1 MNKTLIILKR
11 EYLTRVAKKSFI
23 ITTLLVPLFMVGI
36 MVIPAWLATRDDKQE
51 RTIAVYDESNLFLG
65 QLGEEGFTKYHF
77 VDTDTY
83 NQLKENLNNNE
94 FYALLYIPGNI
105 YTTSRA
111 QLSSPKQVPFEL
123 ADQIERKLSQVIEAD
138 KRQKV
143 IDEAGVPDLDSKL
156 AATRTRVSVSTM
168 KVTETGEE
176 KKSSSMVA
184 FITSYAMGFIIYFF
198 VFMYGT
204 MVMRSVMEE
213 KKNRI
218 VEVIISS
225 VKPFQLMAGKI
236 VGTAL
241 VGLTQVGIWI
251 VLGIIGLTIAKGFF
265 TPESAQDMGQS
276 ILQAQPQM
284 GPMQPD
290 MNEAENKIAEV
301 LEMIGNL
308 NLPLIILGFIF
319 YFLGGY
325 LLYSSLLG
333 AVGAAADNDEDTQ
346 QLILPVTFPLIISI
360 VMLFS
365 ISKNPEGTV
374 AFWASI
380 IPFTSPIC
388 MLARIPYGVPA
399 WELLLSMFLLLITL
413 VGVIW
418 VAAKIY
424 RTGILMYGKKVNL
437 KELYKWLTYKG

>member
-11 EYLTRVAKKSFI
+11 EYLTRVTKKSFI
-23 ITTLLVPLFMVGI
+23 VTTLLVPLFMVAL
-36 MVIPAWLATRDDKQE
+36 MVIPAWLATRDDNQE
-51 RTIAVYDESNLFLG
+51 RTIAVYDETNMFLG
-65 QLGEEGFTKYHF
+65 QISQEGSTKYHF
-77 VDTDTY
+77 VDPDTY
-83 NQLKENLNNNE
+83 NRLKENLAGSE

-105 YTTSRA
+105 ITTNRA

-123 ADQIERKLSQVIEAD
+123 AEQIERRLSQIVEAD

-143 IDEAGVPDLDSKL
+143 ISESGVPDLEEKL
-156 AATRTRVSVSTM
+156 AAARTRISVNTM
-168 KVTETGEE
+168 KVTEKGEE

-184 FITSYAMGFIIYFF
+184 FIASYGMGFLIYFF
-198 VFMYGT
+198 VFMYGSL
-204 MVMRSVMEE
+204 VMRSVMEE

-225 VKPFQLMAGKI
+225 VKPFELMSGKI
-236 VGTAL
+236 LGTAL

-251 VLGIIGLTIAKGFF
+251 VLLVVGMTVVQGFF
-265 TPESAQDMGQS
+265 TPESAQEMGQS
-276 ILQAQPQM
+276 LLQSQPQM
-284 GPMQPD
+284 GAVQQSIP
-290 MNEAENKIAEV
+290 EAENQIAEI
-301 LEMIGNL
+301 LESIKTL
-308 NLPLIILGFIF
+308 NLPLIIFGFLF

-325 LLYSSLLG
+325 LLYSSLMG
-333 AVGAAADNDEDTQ
+333 AIGAAVDNDEDSQ
-346 QLILPVTFPLIISI
+346 QLVFPVTFPLILSI
-360 VMLFS
+360 ILLFS
-365 ISKNPEGTV
+365 ISKNPEGSI

-399 WELLLSMFLLLITL
+399 WELLLSIFLLITTL

-437 KELYKWLTYKG
+437 KELYKWLTYRG

>member
-1 MNKTLIILKR
+1 MNKVLIILKR
-11 EYLTRVAKKSFI
+11 EYLTRVTKKSFI
-23 ITTLLVPLFMVGI
+23 ITTLLIPLFMVAL

-65 QLGEEGFTKYHF
+65 QLGQEGFTKYHF
-77 VDTDTY
+77 VDPDTY
-83 NQLKENLNNNE
+83 NQLRENLAGSE
-94 FYALLYIPGNI
+94 FYALLFIPGNVI
-105 YTTSRA
+105 STSRA

-123 ADQIERKLSQVIEAD
+123 AEQIERKLSQIIEAD

-143 IDEAGVPDLDSKL
+143 ISETGIPDLEEKL
-156 AATRTRVSVSTM
+156 AAARTRISVNTL
-168 KVTETGEE
+168 KVTEKGEE

-184 FITSYAMGFIIYFF
+184 FIASYGMGFLIYFF
-198 VFMYGT
+198 VFMYGSL
-204 MVMRSVMEE
+204 VMRSVMEE

-225 VKPFQLMAGKI
+225 VKPFELMAGKI
-236 VGTAL
+236 IGTAL
-241 VGLTQVGIWI
+241 VGLTQVAIWI
-251 VLGIIGLTIAKGFF
+251 GLIVIGLTVAQGFF
-265 TPESAQDMGQS
+265 SPESAQEMGQS
-276 ILQAQPQM
+276 ILQGQPQM
-284 GPMQPD
+284 GAVQQNIPV
-290 MNEAENKIAEV
+290 AENQIAEII
-301 LEMIGNL
+301 ETIGNL
-308 NLPLIILGFIF
+308 NLPLIIFGFIF

-325 LLYSSLLG
+325 LLYSSLMG
-333 AVGAAADNDEDTQ
+333 AIGAAVDNDEDSQ
-346 QLILPVTFPLIISI
+346 QLVFPVTFPLILSI
-360 VMLFS
+360 ILLFS
-365 ISKNPEGTV
+365 ISKNPEGSV

-388 MLARIPYGVPA
+388 MLARIPYGVPV
-399 WELLLSMFLLLITL
+399 WELALSMVLLVVTL